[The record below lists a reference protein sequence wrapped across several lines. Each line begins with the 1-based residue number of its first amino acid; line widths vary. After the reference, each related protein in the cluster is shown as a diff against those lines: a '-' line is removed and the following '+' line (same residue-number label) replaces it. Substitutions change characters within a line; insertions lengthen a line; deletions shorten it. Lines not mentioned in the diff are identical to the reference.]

1 MKDWRRKS
9 QQCCPLYYYKSS
21 GIQGD
26 SWLSLNLNQIL
37 LQGGGGIVD
46 GEEEEK
52 QEDGWSISS
61 HEYFVVSFVF
71 AVFKGILNL
80 SVSVRFQAD
89 WRSNSPPTVSIVAVR
104 VLVALNRHAAAAPM
118 KCIIAHCA
126 EFLMHCLPSV

>member
-1 MKDWRRKS
+1 MALTESESDIITRRR
-9 QQCCPLYYYKSS
+9 
-21 GIQGD
+21 
-26 SWLSLNLNQIL
+26 
-37 LQGGGGIVD
+37 GGGIVD

-126 EFLMHCLPSV
+126 EFLMHCLPSISELGKPEKNTQRVALTG

>member
-1 MKDWRRKS
+1 MALTESESDIITRRR
-9 QQCCPLYYYKSS
+9 
-21 GIQGD
+21 
-26 SWLSLNLNQIL
+26 
-37 LQGGGGIVD
+37 GGGIVD

-52 QEDGWSISS
+52 QEEGWSISS

-104 VLVALNRHAAAAPM
+104 VLVALNRHAAACRPNVM
-118 KCIIAHCA
+118 YYSHCA
-126 EFLMHCLPSV
+126 EFLMHCLPSISELGKPGRRIHRESL